1 MDEVPAVEGDV
12 AGVDGDVPAGRRMKF
27 RAVDWEGTVAVDRG
41 EPALPAVVLL
51 EVVGRIEVVLNS
63 DAEKRIAKVK
73 RSMQP

>member
-1 MDEVPAVEGDV
+1 MCQSVDGEVPTV
-12 AGVDGDVPAGRRMKF
+12 AEEVPVVDGDVAI
-27 RAVDWEGTVAVDRG
+27 VDWEGTVAVDRG